1 MSAWFLHERNKL
13 SINPTSVNTYNS
25 HVFISLYKL
34 TTCTLLQSWQC
45 LQSEVINLSR
55 IVPVCRS
62 SLLEQNKT
70 ASLPRQF
77 NDRWIQPPTLNQPA
91 LLSNGQRQNSFIEAG
106 TCLTLFQKTKDEI
119 VGFLNVFFFWM
130 LQVLVAS
137 LSSNQ
142 NKRTW
147 KRKKKLRLC
156 CHLLFLFWMSS
167 PNILN
172 ILM

>member
-1 MSAWFLHERNKL
+1 MNETI
-13 SINPTSVNTYNS
+13 SINLISVNTYNS
-25 HVFISLYKL
+25 HVFICINWPQVVLFP
-34 TTCTLLQSWQC
+34 SWQF
-45 LQSEVINLSR
+45 LQTEVINLSR

-119 VGFLNVFFFWM
+119 VGVLNVFLFWM

-142 NKRTW
+142 NKKTW
-147 KRKKKLRLC
+147 KRKRLLLC
-156 CHLLFLFWMSS
+156 CNLLFLFWMRS
-167 PNILN
+167 PYILY